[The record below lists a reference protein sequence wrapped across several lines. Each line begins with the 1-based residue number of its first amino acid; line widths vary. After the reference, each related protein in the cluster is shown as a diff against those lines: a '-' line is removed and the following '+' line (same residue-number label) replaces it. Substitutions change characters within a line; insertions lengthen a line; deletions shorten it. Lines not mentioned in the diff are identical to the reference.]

1 MTRSEEEVLTTL
13 WNAGVPL
20 SSSQIVNA
28 AENCSWKPSYTH
40 LLLNSLLKKELIRV
54 AGFQQSATN
63 YARVFEPTITQE
75 EYTSFLLSRQKPT
88 SSTLTNIFATLISQE
103 TDPSTIDE
111 LELLLEERKKEL
123 EEKSKRIEFYDGY
136 SFQRTLCMVT
146 FYSFCWSVI
155 ISSIFVL
162 ALYFLR
168 KKTFFI
174 LNFGV
179 SYPASAFY
187 IFSFGC

>member
-1 MTRSEEEVLTTL
+1 MLKSNPLSCRHEQFLTLVTSNCSELLHNSKKGDPMKSSKKITRSEEEVLTTL

-88 SSTLTNIFATLISQE
+88 SSTLTSIFSTLISQE

-111 LELLLEERKKEL
+111 LELLLKKRKIEL
-123 EEKSKRIEFYDGY
+123 EEKSKE
-136 SFQRTLCMVT
+136 
-146 FYSFCWSVI
+146 
-155 ISSIFVL
+155 
-162 ALYFLR
+162 
-168 KKTFFI
+168 
-174 LNFGV
+174 
-179 SYPASAFY
+179 
-187 IFSFGC
+187 

>member
-1 MTRSEEEVLTTL
+1 MKSSKKITRSEEEALTTL

-88 SSTLTNIFATLISQE
+88 SSTLTSIFATLISQE

-111 LELLLEERKKEL
+111 LELLLEKRKKEL
-123 EEKSKRIEFYDGY
+123 EEK
-136 SFQRTLCMVT
+136 
-146 FYSFCWSVI
+146 
-155 ISSIFVL
+155 
-162 ALYFLR
+162 A
-168 KKTFFI
+168 KK
-174 LNFGV
+174 
-179 SYPASAFY
+179 
-187 IFSFGC
+187 